1 MSSNLFIITA
11 PSGAGK
17 TTLIKKVLE
26 YAQENNKNVKLSV
39 SHTTRPPRDGEEA
52 GVDYLFITEDDNV
65 HGNYYG
71 TPRSELNKNQNIN
84 SKILL
89 EIDWQGALQ
98 IMNHYPN
105 AESVFISPPSVDE
118 LRKRLMERGL
128 DSEDVINRR
137 IEGAQLEMD
146 KSNHFKHQITNVSL
160 DIATK
165 NLLNIIFRE
174 NHG

>member
-39 SHTTRPPRDGEEA
+39 SHTTRPPRDGEED
-52 GVDYLFITEDDNV
+52 GVDYLFITEDDFKQNIKNGDYIEYANV

-89 EIDWQGALQ
+89 EIDWQGAL
-98 IMNHYPN
+98 
-105 AESVFISPPSVDE
+105 
-118 LRKRLMERGL
+118 
-128 DSEDVINRR
+128 
-137 IEGAQLEMD
+137 
-146 KSNHFKHQITNVSL
+146 
-160 DIATK
+160 
-165 NLLNIIFRE
+165 
-174 NHG
+174 